1 MRELAPE
8 PSWATWCGFVLMC
21 VGMFMAIL
29 DIQVVATSLPAI
41 QDALAISRDA
51 MSWIQTAYLI
61 AEIIAI
67 PLTGWL
73 TRVLTLRWL
82 FVIAISLFTLASIG
96 CAFSGNFPTLVSFRV
111 LQGFAGGALIPAV
124 FSAVFLLFPVRLH
137 PIATTMAGIMAVLA
151 PTVGPV
157 VGGWITETWSW
168 HWLFLINVA
177 PGVIAATAT
186 PFLLPDER
194 PRFADLATLDG
205 YSLALLA
212 VSLASLEIGLKEA
225 PHAGW
230 LSPLCSLLFLSSA
243 AAATAFAF
251 RTRKA
256 RHPVV
261 ELSTLKNRSFAI
273 GCALSFCLGV
283 GLFGSVYLMPVF
295 LAYVRGHDA
304 FEIGTIML
312 VTGVA
317 QLVTA
322 PIAGTMESRFDP
334 RLLSAA
340 GFGLFALGLGCSA
353 FQSRVADFDEMLWP
367 QVLRGVAIM
376 FCLLPP
382 TRLALGA
389 LTEAEVPDASGLFNL
404 MRNLGGAIGIALIDT
419 ILYGRTGGHAEAL
432 RDRLIAGDITA
443 AQAIGLDLNLF
454 THRPAGVSDATVEA
468 YLRPMVEKAAFALS
482 TNEAW
487 ALLACAALLGLL
499 LVPFAGRPPRSANE
513 TAAQPANRLRYSDG
527 DTPRWRIKAR
537 RIRSSSPNPA
547 RFATST
553 TPPISRLSSNSRA
566 VSTRNAS
573 TPLAGVIPVR
583 LA

>member
-1 MRELAPE
+1 MTERVAE
-8 PSWATWCGFVLMC
+8 PGAATWLGFVLMC

-29 DIQVVATSLPAI
+29 DIQVVATSLPTI

-82 FVIAISLFTLASIG
+82 FVMAISLFTFASIG
-96 CAFSGNFPTLVSFRV
+96 CAFSGNFSTLVGFRV

-124 FSAVFLLFPVRLH
+124 FSAVFLLFPIRLH

-168 HWLFLINVA
+168 HWLFLINVV
-177 PGVIAATAT
+177 PGIVAAAAT
-186 PFLLPDER
+186 PFLLPIER
-194 PRFADLATLDG
+194 PRFADLVTLDG
-205 YSLALLA
+205 YSLALMA
-212 VSLASLEIGLKEA
+212 IALASLEIGLKQA
-225 PHAGW
+225 PQDGW
-230 LSPLCSLLFLSSA
+230 LSQPCAPLFLLSA
-243 AAATAFAF
+243 AAAIGFTV
-251 RTRKA
+251 RSLKA
-256 RHPVV
+256 AHPVV

-295 LAYVRGHDA
+295 LAFVRRHDA
-304 FEIGTIML
+304 YEIGSIML

-317 QLVTA
+317 QLLTA
-322 PIAGTMESRFDP
+322 PIAGTLESRLDP
-334 RLLSAA
+334 RWLSAA
-340 GFGLFALGLGCSA
+340 GFALFALGLGCSA
-353 FQSRVADFDEMLWP
+353 FQSRVADFDEMFWP
-367 QVLRGVAIM
+367 QVLRGIAIM

-389 LTEAEVPDASGLFNL
+389 LAEAQVPDASGLFNL

-432 RDRLIAGDITA
+432 RDRLIAGDVTA
-443 AQAIGLDLNLF
+443 AQAIGLDLELF
-454 THRPAGVSDATVEA
+454 THRPAGASEATVEA
-468 YLRPMVEKAAFALS
+468 YVRPMVEKAAFALS

-487 ALLACAALLGLL
+487 TLLACAALLGLL
-499 LVPFAGRPPRSANE
+499 LVPLAGPPPQI
-513 TAAQPANRLRYSDG
+513 TAAD
-527 DTPRWRIKAR
+527 
-537 RIRSSSPNPA
+537 
-547 RFATST
+547 
-553 TPPISRLSSNSRA
+553 
-566 VSTRNAS
+566 AS
-573 TPLAGVIPVR
+573 QG
-583 LA
+583 